1 MESETKYTDYDKEI
15 VDLKKQLAECTGKQD
30 TKAMKFK
37 AQATKKLK
45 DLEAKLKEKEKMLES
60 LNIEELH
67 NRIAELE
74 EEKGALQLKL
84 INYDEIVLQRGY
96 LHVLITITPNL

>member
-1 MESETKYTDYDKEI
+1 M
-15 VDLKKQLAECTGKQD
+15 DLKKQLAESTGKQD
-30 TKAMKFK
+30 TRAMKFK
-37 AQATKKLK
+37 AQATKKMK
-45 DLEAKLKEKEKMLES
+45 DLEAKLKEKERLLES
-60 LNIEELH
+60 INANDLQ

-96 LHVLITITPNL
+96 LHVLITMTQMMLTNPKISF